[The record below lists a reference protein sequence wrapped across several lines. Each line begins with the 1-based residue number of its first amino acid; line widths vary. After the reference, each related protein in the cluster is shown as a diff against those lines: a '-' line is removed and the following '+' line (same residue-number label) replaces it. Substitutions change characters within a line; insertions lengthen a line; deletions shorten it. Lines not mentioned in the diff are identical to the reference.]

1 MAVGE
6 EQPTLAIVMQMLE
19 QQQKQFKQLET
30 RLESKAAPSS
40 ARHDDSESD
49 GYGSDASAR
58 SERSYGSSNSSAT
71 NLSDYEFVPVRD
83 SNPHWGSRALAAS
96 CDDEPK
102 RHELYGNK
110 TFDQLCGG
118 RHEGG
123 GALGWSFE
131 YAEAISLHQYS
142 ANDDLRELLEQLPR
156 DDPLRDRLGSLL
168 RTNEA
173 IYNLANEFRELI
185 RVQAR
190 AVRAGMFSA
199 WPGAAADRPLLSK
212 RLAFPI
218 APGRR
223 TFTCGGCESS
233 RTWTIFS
240 RSRGRGARRS
250 RAATECNGWSS
261 SSG

>member
-30 RLESKAAPSS
+30 RLESKAARSS

-168 RTNEA
+168 RTN
-173 IYNLANEFRELI
+173 
-185 RVQAR
+185 
-190 AVRAGMFSA
+190 
-199 WPGAAADRPLLSK
+199 
-212 RLAFPI
+212 
-218 APGRR
+218 
-223 TFTCGGCESS
+223 GGGS
-233 RTWTIFS
+233 
-240 RSRGRGARRS
+240 SRGRGRGDAGGDRRGGGSRGGGGARRDAAGETS
-250 RAATECNGWSS
+250 RGGASRRERRDRRDAGSDDGAS
-261 SSG
+261 SSGESF